1 MPFLYT
7 DLAALFCYISWQRW
21 SVTEIYLTIDVGEV
35 EGVTLRFNEVLDT
48 GHKQPVP
55 VDLTRRRRVLG
66 PVGQSIGHHIVD
78 KSQQDKQESD
88 LAQKRSRLLV
98 HGFMFPVSTSL
109 SIHFYILVT
118 VQNSVSMFCKGLHC

>member
-7 DLAALFCYISWQRW
+7 DFAALFFWLHFLTKEKSY
-21 SVTEIYLTIDVGEV
+21 TEIYLTIYVGEV
-35 EGVTLRFNEVLDT
+35 EGVALRFNEVLDT

-55 VDLTRRRRVLG
+55 VNLTRRRRVLG

-98 HGFMFPVSTSL
+98 HGFMFPV
-109 SIHFYILVT
+109 
-118 VQNSVSMFCKGLHC
+118 